1 VIQIVVD
8 GTAGSFA
15 GAGAVAVPVDADGAV
30 CAGAYAD
37 ALPASP
43 AELAAGLAVL
53 RRGEPVTAGQA
64 YSLPAAGRLVHLIG
78 TGDGSP
84 ADLRRAGA
92 GLARTAAADDEVTAV
107 LPQVRGAAVQ
117 AFVEG
122 LALASY
128 RYSFAPGDGIHQ
140 PSVQQPTVRLAAAGD
155 TAGVTAGLALAG
167 AVEFARDLVNTPA
180 NRKNPAWLAE
190 RAAAEAAPHGVE
202 ARIRD
207 EEWLAAHGC
216 GGILAVGA
224 GSPSPPRLIELA
236 YRPEGARAHVVL
248 VGKGITFDTGGISLK
263 PASGLILM
271 KKDMAGAATVLATVL
286 GAAELELPVAVTAL
300 APAAENAVSGSA
312 YRNGDVI
319 RHYGGRT
326 TEVTNTDAEGRLV
339 LADALAYAADRLDPD
354 YLVDYATLTGAGRVA
369 LGRRT
374 AALFA
379 TDDRLADRL
388 LAAASRAGEGLWRLP
403 LVEDYRRDLRSP
415 VADAD
420 HSPHPAIAGAI
431 IGGLFLEPF
440 AGGRRWAH
448 VDFSAPSWAEE
459 DDVELV
465 RGATGYGVRTLL
477 TWISTL

>member
-1 VIQIVVD
+1 MIEIVVD
-8 GTAGSFA
+8 GTPGSLD
-15 GAGAVAVPVDADGAV
+15 GAGAVAVPVDADGEV
-30 CAGAYAD
+30 RAGAYAD

-43 AELAAGLAVL
+43 AELTAGLAVL
-53 RRGEPVTAGQA
+53 RRGEPVAAGQA
-64 YSLPAAGRLVHLIG
+64 YSLPAGGRLVHLIG

-92 GLARTAAADDEVTAV
+92 GLARTAAADDEVAAV
-107 LPQVRGAAVQ
+107 LPAARGGAVQ

-128 RYSFAPGDGIHQ
+128 RYSFTPDDGARR
-140 PSVQQPTVRLAAAGD
+140 PAVRLAAGGD
-155 TAGVTAGLALAG
+155 TAGVTAGLTLAG

-190 RAAAEAAPHGVE
+190 RASAEAAARGVE

-224 GSPSPPRLIELA
+224 GSVSPPRLIELA

-286 GAAELELPVAVTAL
+286 GAAELALPVAVTAL

-354 YLVDYATLTGAGRVA
+354 YLVDYATLTGAARVA

-420 HSPHPAIAGAI
+420 HSPHPAIAGSI
-431 IGGLFLEPF
+431 IGALFLEPF
-440 AGGRRWAH
+440 AGGRPWAH

-459 DDVELV
+459 DEVELV